1 MKEKGVNRLPPLHEV
16 NLVVVSETFSFS
28 FSAFFFADQKATMA
42 VPVYYFEL

>member
-16 NLVVVSETFSFS
+16 NLVVVAEHFHFHFFSLN
-28 FSAFFFADQKATMA
+28 QKTTMA